1 MIKYF
6 YLTFLVFFS
15 CQMGE
20 IPIDPHDSESM
31 IVDQI
36 TMQSDYRNQVF
47 YNLDN
52 CEEISQNIKDKWDL
66 LFYFSDTGNYIILN
80 SSNYMFDAT
89 MYNLFEDQIDTFGL
103 VFNSDNSNGDFN
115 SLSINSLSPNE
126 SYVIDRGVN
135 LNGGSR
141 GFKKI
146 MIESS
151 ALDSVSIKVS
161 NLNNTDLEHFTIYK
175 NPNDNLVTFSFDLGV
190 VSIFPDE
197 TSWDLLFTRYTYQ
210 FPDSVTYLVTGV
222 LTNYLN
228 GVSVAIDTINEFTS
242 INFDDLSSYNFL
254 TYQDIIGYDWK
265 YYNFS
270 NNTYTIVDNLVYI
283 IKDVKGFYYKLKFIG
298 FYNYETGEK
307 GFPEFEIQ
315 KL

>member
-1 MIKYF
+1 MNKYF
-6 YLTFLVFFS
+6 YLIFLMFFS

-20 IPIDPHDSESM
+20 IPIDPHDSGSI

-36 TMQSDYRNQVF
+36 SMQSDYRNQVF

-52 CEEISQNIKDKWDL
+52 SEEISQNIKEKWDL

-80 SSNYMFDAT
+80 SSNYMFAAKI
-89 MYNLFEDQIDTFGL
+89 YNLFEDQTDTSGL
-103 VFNSDNSNGDFN
+103 VFKSDNSNGDFN
-115 SLSINSLSPNE
+115 SLSINSLSSND
-126 SYVIDRGVN
+126 SYVIDRGID

-141 GFKKI
+141 GIKKI
-146 MIESS
+146 IIESS
-151 ALDSVSIKVS
+151 ELNSVSIKVS
-161 NLNNTDLEHFTIYK
+161 ELDNTDPQHFTIYN
-175 NPNDNLVTFSFDLGV
+175 NPNDNLVTFSFDLGI
-190 VSIFPDE
+190 VSIYPDE

-242 INFDDLSSYNFL
+242 INFDDISSYNFL